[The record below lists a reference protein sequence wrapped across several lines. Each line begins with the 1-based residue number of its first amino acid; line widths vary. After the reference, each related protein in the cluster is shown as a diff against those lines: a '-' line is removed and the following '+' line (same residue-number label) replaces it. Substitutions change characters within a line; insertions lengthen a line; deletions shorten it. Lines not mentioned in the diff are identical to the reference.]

1 MQLGCTQSDCEN
13 LAMNSALV
21 LAIVILAATA
31 YGTWHKISRGK
42 IKARNNQDAAFT
54 SEELGSEL
62 GVQATLVQF
71 SSAFCQPCRATSLIL
86 EQVVSKVPDVKH
98 VEIDAES
105 NLELVRRLNILSTPT
120 TIFLDRTGKEV
131 ARAVG
136 APKRD
141 QVINALNQLQRI

>member
-1 MQLGCTQSDCEN
+1 MQLGCSEVDCEN

-21 LAIVILAATA
+21 LALVIAAATG
-31 YGTWHKISRGK
+31 YGLWHKRTRGR
-42 IKARNNQDAAFT
+42 IKDRENSSYTF
-54 SEELGSEL
+54 SIEELGTTL
-62 GVQATLVQF
+62 GEQATLVQF

-86 EQVVSKVPDVKH
+86 EQAVSNTPSVKH

-105 NLELVRRLNILSTPT
+105 NLELVRKLNILSTPT

-141 QVINALNQLQRI
+141 QVINAINQLQRI